1 MVAPRTAFA
10 GITLFH
16 EKEESAARSAEQP
29 ALCSEGALPPSDDPL
44 AKPTLA
50 MRELRGSASPNAGV
64 GYLHHNMR
72 KGEPARSAEQPA
84 LCSEGA
90 LPPSDDP
97 LAKPALAMRELRGSA
112 SPNAGVGYLHH
123 NMRKGE
129 RCAKRRTAR
138 VKTQVMR

>member
-1 MVAPRTAFA
+1 VAASTTVCA
-10 GITLFH
+10 GMALFH

-72 KGEPARSAEQPA
+72 KGE
-84 LCSEGA
+84 
-90 LPPSDDP
+90 
-97 LAKPALAMRELRGSA
+97 
-112 SPNAGVGYLHH
+112 
-123 NMRKGE
+123 
-129 RCAKRRTAR
+129 RCAERRTAR
-138 VKTQVMR
+138 VVLGGGSAPFRRPPGKANSRYARAAGVCLP